1 MTAVR
6 YPIAPNA
13 EAALSRPLGRAARA
27 GDAQVLAG
35 AAVIFTQ
42 EGVGPGFAT
51 REAAL
56 DAYRGR
62 LDDERAGG
70 PSLAAEDRFCVLRE
84 ERVEAAKGAKASI
97 PLKPVFRDGR
107 RWPTPRAAPA
117 TVWRLSISYWR
128 VRPDEQPAVPEAR
141 GDPASVEA
149 LRERLNRPLRPLKSQ
164 KPLDIGLFEFSPPDA
179 PHILM
184 PDE

>member
-1 MTAVR
+1 MTAVL

-27 GDAQVLAG
+27 GVAAS
-35 AAVIFTQ
+35 AAVDFVQ
-42 EGVGPGFAT
+42 EMVGPGFPN

-56 DAYRGR
+56 DAFPGL
-62 LDDERAGG
+62 LDDDRAGRRS
-70 PSLAAEDRFCVLRE
+70 PDAENRYCALRE
-84 ERVEAAKGAKASI
+84 MMVDPPRAAKASI
-97 PLKPVFRDGR
+97 PFKPVYKDGR
-107 RWPTPRAAPA
+107 RWPTPRAAPV

-128 VRPDEQPAVPEAR
+128 VSPEVRPNIPEAR

-149 LRERLNRPLRPLKSQ
+149 LRERLERPLRPVKAQKS
-164 KPLDIGLFEFSPPDA
+164 LDIGLFEVRPPEA